1 MYLNRLVLDEFRTY
15 RHLDL
20 EIPPSGMR
28 IIGRNASGKTSVLE
42 ALVMLSTTRSSR
54 ASTDRDVVRWESGA
68 EYAVNPYARME
79 GTVVSRERTQEVGIS
94 LELDAEGA
102 SVVRKQF
109 LLSGDSVRAHDLI
122 GVLKTVLFS
131 PEDVLLVSGTPS
143 ERRRQ
148 VDILISQI
156 DRSYLAALSQ
166 YMRVLPQRNQLLKR
180 FSKERRSA
188 RDISA
193 ITEISFWDDELI
205 ASGSLV
211 MAARWLAAA
220 RIADMVAERSKVLVS
235 DAAIGFAY
243 NPRLDLSGI
252 TSGDISQDQLRQTVA
267 GLFHDAIEDARFD
280 EFRRGMTLV
289 GPHRDDFTFLIE
301 GRSLASFGSRGQQR
315 LGVVAYRLAEIDM
328 LEQRSGERPVLL
340 LDDVLSELDE
350 VHRDKLIEEIVRC
363 ECQLML
369 TSTEE
374 GMLSHPM
381 LAGLELAE
389 ASGGGIVRP

>member
-1 MYLNRLVLDEFRTY
+1 MHLNRLVLDEFRTY
-15 RHLDL
+15 QHLDL
-20 EIPPSGMR
+20 EIPTSGMR
-28 IIGRNASGKTSVLE
+28 IVGRNASGKTSVLE
-42 ALVMLSTTRSSR
+42 ALVMLSTTRSPRST
-54 ASTDRDVVRWESGA
+54 TDRDVVRWNSGSA
-68 EYAVNPYARME
+68 YGVNPY
-79 GTVVSRERTQEVGIS
+79 SRLVGSVTSQDRTQEVGVS
-94 LELDAEGA
+94 LELDSEGQ

-109 LLSGDSVRAHDLI
+109 LLSGDPVRAHDLI

-148 VDILISQI
+148 IDILISQV
-156 DRSYLAALSQ
+156 DRSYLAALSR
-166 YMRVLPQRNQLLKR
+166 YLRVMAQRNQLLKR
-180 FSKERRSA
+180 FSKERRNP
-188 RDISA
+188 RDIPA
-193 ITEISFWDDELI
+193 ITEISFWDEELI
-205 ASGSLV
+205 ASGALV

-220 RIADMVAERSKVLVS
+220 RISEMVAERSKVLVS
-235 DAAIGFAY
+235 EAAIGYAY

-252 TSGDISQDQLRQTVA
+252 PSGDISHEPLRQLVA
-267 GLFHDAIEDARFD
+267 GLFHDAIEDARYD
-280 EFRRGMTLV
+280 EFRRGMSLV

-315 LGVVAYRLAEIDM
+315 LGVVAYRLAEID
-328 LEQRSGERPVLL
+328 LVEQRSGERPVLL

-350 VHRDKLIEEIVRC
+350 IHRTMLIEEIVRC
-363 ECQLML
+363 GCQLML

-389 ASGGGIVRP
+389 VSGGGIIHS

>member
-15 RHLDL
+15 KHLDL
-20 EIPPSGMR
+20 EIPSAGMR
-28 IIGRNASGKTSVLE
+28 IVGRNASGKTSVLE

-54 ASTDRDVVRWESGA
+54 ASADRDVVRWESGSD
-68 EYAVNPYARME
+68 YGVNPYSRLQ
-79 GTVVSRERTQEVGIS
+79 GTVTSQVGTQEVGIS
-94 LELDAEGA
+94 LELDPEGS

-109 LLSGDSVRAHDLI
+109 LLSGDPVRAHDLI

-131 PEDVLLVSGTPS
+131 PEDVLLVSGSPS
-143 ERRRQ
+143 DRRRQ
-148 VDILISQI
+148 IDILISQI
-156 DRSYLAALSQ
+156 DRSYLSALSR

-180 FSKERRSA
+180 FSRERRSA
-188 RDISA
+188 RDIPA
-193 ITEISFWDDELI
+193 ITEISFWDEELVS
-205 ASGSLV
+205 SGALV

-220 RIADMVAERSKVLVS
+220 RIAEMVTARSKVLVS

-243 NPRLDLSGI
+243 NPRLDLAGI
-252 TSGDISQDQLRQTVA
+252 PPGDISQDELQQHVA
-267 GLFHDAIEDARFD
+267 GLFHDAIEEARFD

-340 LDDVLSELDE
+340 LDDVLSELDV
-350 VHRDKLIEEIVRC
+350 VHRDMLIEEIVRC
-363 ECQLML
+363 GCQLML

-374 GMLSHPM
+374 EMLSHPM

-389 ASGGGIVRP
+389 ASSGGIARP

>member
-15 RHLDL
+15 KHLDL

-28 IIGRNASGKTSVLE
+28 IVGRNASGKTSVLE

-54 ASTDRDVVRWESGA
+54 ASADRDVVRWESGS
-68 EYAVNPYARME
+68 EYGVSPYSRLQ
-79 GTVVSRERTQEVGIS
+79 GTVTSQVGTQEVGIS
-94 LELDAEGA
+94 LELDPEGS

-109 LLSGDSVRAHDLI
+109 LLSGDPVRAHDLI

-131 PEDVLLVSGTPS
+131 PEDVLLVSGSPS

-148 VDILISQI
+148 IDILISQI
-156 DRSYLAALSQ
+156 DRSYLSALSR

-180 FSKERRSA
+180 FSRERRSA
-188 RDISA
+188 RDIPA
-193 ITEISFWDDELI
+193 ITEISFWDEELI
-205 ASGSLV
+205 SSGALV

-220 RIADMVAERSKVLVS
+220 RIAEMVTARSKVLVS

-243 NPRLDLSGI
+243 NPRLDLAGI
-252 TSGDISQDQLRQTVA
+252 PSGDISQDELQQHVA
-267 GLFHDAIEDARFD
+267 GLFHDAIEEARFD

-340 LDDVLSELDE
+340 LDDVLSELDV
-350 VHRDKLIEEIVRC
+350 VHRDMLIEEIVRC
-363 ECQLML
+363 GCQLML

-374 GMLSHPM
+374 EMLSHPM

-389 ASGGGIVRP
+389 ASSGGIARP